1 MSIIRSPRPERYTL
15 LDNVVFS
22 SNLSFR
28 ALGLLS
34 YLLSKPAHW
43 EVSVAQLVNYVKG
56 SQKADGRD
64 AIYST
69 ISELVDAGF
78 IVRRQCRADDGKMSK
93 VEYEV
98 FDYPQPINP
107 LTDKPLPAE
116 PYTAEPLPANPTQVN
131 TDLLENTETPEKTER
146 DNAADAAGL
155 PATISADVKMVFDHW
170 VAVMGKN
177 PKRTELDDNRKRLIT
192 KALKNYSVAD
202 LKQAIDGC
210 AASPFHMGQN
220 RDKKKYNGLELIIRN
235 SEKIEG
241 FRDNAGPH
249 AADAHG
255 GFKPSDYDN
264 AGYMSDGA
272 REALGL

>member
-64 AIYST
+64 AIYAT

-78 IVRRQCRADDGKMSK
+78 IVRRQCRANDGKMSK

-98 FDYPQPINP
+98 FDYPQPVKP

-116 PYTAEPLPANPTQVN
+116 PDTAEPLPANPTQVN
-131 TDLLENTETPEKTER
+131 TDLQENTEKSEKTEKDIPEIGR
-146 DNAADAAGL
+146 SAAVN
-155 PATISADVKMVFDHW
+155 DVYTHW
-170 VAVMGKN
+170 QKVMGKQRS
-177 PKRTELDDNRKRLIT
+177 KLDNNRRGLIER
-192 KALKNYSVAD
+192 ALKNYSADD

-220 RDKKKYNGLELIIRN
+220 RDKKKYNGLELILRN

-241 FRDNAGPH
+241 FRDNCGRH
-249 AADAHG
+249 IADTHG
-255 GFKPSDYDN
+255 GFQPSDYDSV
-264 AGYMSDGA
+264 GYMSDGA

>member
-64 AIYST
+64 AIYAT

-78 IVRRQCRADDGKMSK
+78 IVRRQCRANDGKMSK

-98 FDYPQPINP
+98 FDYPQPVKP

-116 PYTAEPLPANPTQVN
+116 PDTAEPLPANPTQVN
-131 TDLLENTETPEKTER
+131 TDLQENTEKSEKTEKDIPEIGR
-146 DNAADAAGL
+146 SAAVN
-155 PATISADVKMVFDHW
+155 DVYTHW
-170 VAVMGKN
+170 QKVMGKQRS
-177 PKRTELDDNRKRLIT
+177 KLDNNRRGLIER
-192 KALKNYSVAD
+192 ALKNYSADD

-220 RDKKKYNGLELIIRN
+220 RDKKKYNGLELILRN

-241 FRDNAGPH
+241 FRDNCGRH
-249 AADAHG
+249 IADAHG
-255 GFKPSDYDN
+255 GFQPSDYDSV
-264 AGYMSDGA
+264 GYMSDGA